1 MYVCYA
7 RDWEGWRTLLEETD
21 KEIRQF
27 LFPGYRRLLATFPLT
42 ISPVIS
48 MCMEWNQDPF
58 FIILKAL
65 HGKVWLHSMVPSDVV
80 VHTHCYTVITT
91 GSLWL
96 TSAPALL
103 QKDVASLRVGG
114 EAKLSKLWLIYRVPS
129 AKSQFMLQDAILSP
143 PLGHSWHLSWVPS
156 HTFLALFVSW
166 V

>member
-7 RDWEGWRTLLEETD
+7 RDCEGWKTLLEETN
-21 KEIRQF
+21 KGVRQF
-27 LFPGYRRLLATFPLT
+27 LFPGYRRLLGTFSLT

-48 MCMEWNQDPF
+48 MCLEWNQGPF
-58 FIILKAL
+58 FIILKAS
-65 HGKVWLHSMVPSDVV
+65 HGIVWPVPPDVA
-80 VHTHCYTVITT
+80 VHTHGYTVITT

-114 EAKLSKLWLIYRVPS
+114 EATLATLWLIYSVPS
-129 AKSQFMLQDAILSP
+129 AKSQFLLQDAILLP

-156 HTFLALFVSW
+156 HTFLVLFVSW